1 MSKFTP
7 SDIAKQNELNS
18 KFWKIKNGEEL
29 RGYFL
34 TNEFDKKPTEFNDP
48 KSETGKKIVIKYAA
62 QFKGRINS
70 GEEMQKEFAGSGTMI
85 EEMFSRATKR
95 ELNFTDAIFSI
106 ERKGEGLGTEYI
118 IDVLGKKD
126 NPVSAVK
133 EVFQNSKE
141 LKDDNVPF

>member
-18 KFWKIKNGEEL
+18 KFWKLKNGEEL

-34 TNEFDKKPTEFNDP
+34 SNEFDKKLSEFNTPD
-48 KSETGKKIVIKYAA
+48 GKKVVTKYAA
-62 QFKGRINS
+62 QFCGKING
-70 GEEMQKEFAGSGTMI
+70 GEVMTKEYAGSGTMI

-95 ELNFTDAIFSI
+95 DLNFTDAIFSI

-141 LKDDNVPF
+141 LKDDNIPF

>member
-1 MSKFTP
+1 MEKYTP

-18 KFWKIKNGEEL
+18 KFWKLKNGEEL

-34 TNEFDKKPTEFNDP
+34 TNELDKKPQKFKQPDGTE
-48 KSETGKKIVIKYAA
+48 KIVTKYAA
-62 QFKGRINS
+62 QFCGRING
-70 GEEMQKEFAGSGTMI
+70 GEVMTKEFVGSGTMI

-141 LKDDNVPF
+141 LKDDNIPF